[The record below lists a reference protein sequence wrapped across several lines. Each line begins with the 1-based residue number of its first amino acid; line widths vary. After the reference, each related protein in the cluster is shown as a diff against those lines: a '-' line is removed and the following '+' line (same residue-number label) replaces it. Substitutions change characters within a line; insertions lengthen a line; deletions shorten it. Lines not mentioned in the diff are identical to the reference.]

1 MAIVMSNNVSGVFN
15 AVDLSDHISEITVNM
30 SAEDLD
36 ATAMGAT
43 SKAHAVGLR
52 DDSIEVT
59 FLQDYAASKVDATLA
74 PLVSTTAG
82 FSIVVKP
89 VATTVSS
96 TNPSYTMTA
105 LLFDYTPIDA
115 SVGEISKPKVKFM
128 PAPGSSITR
137 ATS

>member
-1 MAIVMSNNVSGVFN
+1 MAIVMSNNVSFVIN
-15 AVDLSDHISEITVNM
+15 SVDLSDHVREITLNM

-43 SKAHAVGLR
+43 SRAHAVGLR
-52 DDSIEVT
+52 DDRMEIT

-74 PLVSTTAG
+74 PLVSSSTG
-82 FSIVVKP
+82 VSVVVKP
-89 VATTVSS
+89 TTAAVGA
-96 TNPSYTMTA
+96 TNPSYTMTG

-115 SVGEISKPKVKFM
+115 TVGEISMPEVTLL
-128 PAPGSSITR
+128 PAPGSSIVR